1 MAGSPEIYPPRDQ
14 FDQGYAK
21 GIAQLVYTRVV
32 SDLDT
37 PVSVYLKL
45 CGGRDDSFLLE
56 SVEGGEVL
64 GRHSIIGLDPDLIW
78 QAQPGPDGMSR
89 AQINRTPHKDR
100 SAFKDDDAPMM
111 PSFQSVLDASALE
124 VPSDLAPMA
133 AGLFGYFGYDTVRE
147 VEHLPRPPKPGL
159 DIPTAIFI
167 RPRLV
172 VVFDNIRQEM
182 TFATPVRPDASVSAN
197 AAYARALERLARGV
211 AGLKNTVPDEAAPR
225 TTPTRHPGAPTIRP
239 TSNTTRPDFFRMV
252 EKARRYIEAGDIFQV
267 VLSQRFSTPFEK
279 PPFAL
284 YRSLRR
290 ENPSPFLF
298 FMAFPGHALVGSSP
312 EILVRVKDE
321 DVTIRPI
328 AGTRPRGKSPE
339 EDKALAADLLADPKE
354 RAEHLMLLDLGRND
368 VGRTTEIGTVT
379 VTDEFIIERYSH
391 VMHIVSNVVGRLRTG
406 LRPIDAVLAG
416 FPAGTVSG
424 APKVRAMEI
433 IDELEADARAHYAG
447 AVGYFAAGGDVD
459 TAITLR
465 TAIIKDGILHVQAG
479 AGIVHES
486 NPDAEY
492 TECVNKARALFTAA
506 DKA

>member
-1 MAGSPEIYPPRDQ
+1 MVGAPEIHPPREQ
-14 FDQGYAK
+14 FEQGYDS
-21 GIAQLVYTRVV
+21 GESQLVYTRVV

-45 CGGRDDSFLLE
+45 CGGCENSFLLE

-78 QAQPGPDGMSR
+78 RALTGPDGKNR
-89 AQINRTPHKDR
+89 PQINRAPALTPT
-100 SAFKDDDAPMM
+100 AFDDDDAPMM
-111 PSFQSVLDASALE
+111 TSFQTVLDASRLD
-124 VPSDLAPMA
+124 VPEGLAPMA

-147 VEHLPRPPKPGL
+147 VEHLPRPKKNRL

-182 TFATPVRPDASVSAN
+182 TFATPVRPDDQTNASD
-197 AAYARALERLARGV
+197 AYAEALERLARGV
-211 AGLKNTVPDEAAPR
+211 AALKNAVPGEATHLSPR
-225 TTPTRHPGAPTIRP
+225 HEATSQAAKPQ
-239 TSNTTRPDFFRMV
+239 SNTTRPDFFRMV

-321 DVTIRPI
+321 DITIRPL
-328 AGTRPRGKSPE
+328 AGTRPRGPCPA
-339 EDKALAADLLADPKE
+339 EDKALAKDLLADPKE

-368 VGRTTEIGTVT
+368 VGRAAHMGSVT
-379 VTDEFIIERYSH
+379 VTDEFVIERYSH
-391 VMHIVSNVVGRLRTG
+391 VMHIVSNVVGRLRPG
-406 LRPIDAVLAG
+406 LRPLDAVLAG

-433 IDELEADARAHYAG
+433 IDELEHDARAHYAG

-465 TAIIKDGILHVQAG
+465 TAIVKDGVLHVQAG
-479 AGIVHES
+479 AGIVHDS

-492 TECVNKARALFTAA
+492 TECVNKARALFAA
-506 DKA
+506 AEKA